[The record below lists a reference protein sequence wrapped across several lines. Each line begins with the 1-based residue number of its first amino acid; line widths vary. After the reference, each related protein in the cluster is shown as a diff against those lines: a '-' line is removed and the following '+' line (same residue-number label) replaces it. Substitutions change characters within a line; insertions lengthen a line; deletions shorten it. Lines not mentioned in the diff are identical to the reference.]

1 MALASAFSVAL
12 EQVVLTPVLKNPAI
26 SRKGAK
32 TEQIYIDAKIAK
44 SPISRKAKK
53 NSTVLASDFSIPLE
67 QVVHNPIGMI
77 SLQSRWDGMI
87 INDMFIK
94 N

>member
-1 MALASAFSVAL
+1 L

-44 SPISRKAKK
+44 TPISRKAKK
-53 NSTVLASDFSIPLE
+53 NQDGFSLRFFYTT
-67 QVVHNPIGMI
+67 GAGG
-77 SLQSRWDGMI
+77 S
-87 INDMFIK
+87 
-94 N
+94 